1 MPLLLALT
9 SSLIWGSADFVGGLL
24 SRTRPAYAVVAGS
37 QVLGLLAVGLVAVA
51 TQAWTA
57 PLGWLP
63 WSVAAG
69 LCGSAGLLCFYAAL
83 GSGVMGVVS
92 AIAALGAL
100 VPVLVGVGLGD
111 RPSGLAVG
119 GIALAVAGAV
129 AASGPELSGAAP
141 ARPVLLAAA
150 AGVGFG
156 LALTFIERGSRDS
169 AVMTLTGM
177 RSVSVLLFVVA
188 ALAWRTTGGLVVRD
202 LPALAVVGVGDV
214 SANLLFA
221 LASQRGLLSV
231 TGVLGSLY
239 PVVTVV
245 LARVVLG
252 ERLLRLQ
259 QVGVVAT
266 LTGVVLV
273 TLG

>member
-1 MPLLLALT
+1 MSLLLALL

-24 SRTRPAYAVVAGS
+24 SRSRPAYAVVAGS
-37 QVLGLLAVGLVAVA
+37 QVLGLLAVGAVAVA
-51 TQAWTA
+51 THAWSA

-69 LCGSAGLLCFYAAL
+69 LCGTAGLLCFYAAL

-100 VPVLVGVGLGD
+100 VPVLVGVTLGD
-111 RPSGLAVG
+111 RPTGLAVG

-141 ARPVLLAAA
+141 PRPVILAAA
-150 AGVGFG
+150 AGIGFG

-177 RSVSVLLFVVA
+177 RSVSVVLFAVA
-188 ALAWRTTGGLVVRD
+188 ALTLRTTGGLVVRD
-202 LPALAVVGVGDV
+202 LPALALVGVGDV
-214 SANLLFA
+214 GANLLFA

-231 TGVLGSLY
+231 TGTLGSLY

-259 QVGVVAT
+259 QAGVVAA
-266 LTGVVLV
+266 LVGVVLV

>member
-51 TQAWTA
+51 THAWTA
-57 PLGWLP
+57 PTGWAP

-100 VPVLVGVGLGD
+100 VPVLVGTALGD
-111 RPSGLAVG
+111 RPTGLAVG

-141 ARPVLLAAA
+141 PRPVLLAAA

-156 LALTFIERGSRDS
+156 LALTFIERGSRYS
-169 AVMTLTGM
+169 
-177 RSVSVLLFVVA
+177 
-188 ALAWRTTGGLVVRD
+188 D
-202 LPALAVVGVGDV
+202 LPALALVGIGDV

-245 LARVVLG
+245 LARVLLK

-259 QVGVVAT
+259 QVGVVGA
-266 LTGVVLV
+266 LLGVVLV